1 MRVVNAKQKQ
11 QINDMAKLIQRIN
24 ANASIKGMEVGESLV
39 FPFQKVKPVT
49 IRSNVSRLKKST
61 GRDYKIT
68 QNSIGSKT
76 TVTRL
81 K

>member
-1 MRVVNAKQKQ
+1 
-11 QINDMAKLIQRIN
+11 MAKLLQSIN
-24 ANASIKGMEVGESLV
+24 VNKSILTMEVGESLV
-39 FPFQKVKPVT
+39 FPFQKAKPVT
-49 IRSNVSRLKKST
+49 IRSDVSRIRKNT